1 MDVGLHA
8 LGIGTGANRDVI
20 DAVASE
26 AENCGFATL
35 WAGEHVIAVKKSS
48 SRYPYSPSG
57 QIAVPAHVAW
67 NDPMITL
74 SFAAAATTTITLATG
89 ILLLPEHNPLIVAK
103 QAATLD
109 QLSRGRLV
117 LGVGLGWLREEF
129 DALGIPFARRGQR
142 TEQYVRAMRTL
153 WREELA
159 SFEDEFVRFRE
170 VRMEPKPSN
179 GATIPVVLGGN
190 SDSALRRVAAWAD
203 GWYGF
208 YLDTVTDVADRL
220 DTLRASAQ
228 DAGRDERTMRCSIAL
243 REPKP
248 DDVKA
253 LSDLGVD
260 EFVVVDSPPADPAQ
274 VTDWVQALATGWL
287 M

>member
-8 LGIGTGANRDVI
+8 LGIGTGAHRDVI

-26 AENCGFATL
+26 AESCGFATL
-35 WAGEHVIAVKKSS
+35 WAGEHVVAVENSS
-48 SRYPYSPSG
+48 SRYPYSSSG
-57 QIAVPAHVAW
+57 RIAVPAHVAW

-74 SFAAAATTTITLATG
+74 SFAAAATATITLATG

-109 QLSRGRLV
+109 QLSQGRLV
-117 LGVGLGWLREEF
+117 LGVGLGWSREEF
-129 DALGIPFARRGQR
+129 DALGIPFARRGRR

-153 WREELA
+153 WRDKVA
-159 SFEDEFVRFRE
+159 SFADEFVQFRE

-179 GATIPVVLGGN
+179 GGSIPVILGGN

-220 DTLRASAQ
+220 DTLRASVH
-228 DAGRDERTMRCSIAL
+228 DAGRDGQPMRCSIAL

-260 EFVVVDSPPADPAQ
+260 EFVVVDSPPADPAHA
-274 VTDWVQALATGWL
+274 TEWVHALAARWL
-287 M
+287 T